1 MTNEPTSMTIKSAG
15 QSAIESSGEA
25 DSVESA
31 AGQIARRLDTSLV
44 TAGRV
49 VVIGLGGIGLP
60 LARSVATFLGGLCY
74 AVESLEVR
82 MLLHDGDSY
91 QDENTYR
98 MDVPSL
104 GNKAEVLGRELLER
118 ISCPNLQ
125 VRWITEYVTPDNV
138 AQAVRDR
145 DCVLLACDN
154 HATRNVVGRHCATLD
169 HVTLISGGNDGVEDG
184 LRGTYGNVQV
194 HVRRDG
200 RDQTA
205 PLDRFHPEIAAPTDR
220 QPQDVSC
227 LELVLAG
234 VPQISFVNLAVAS
247 AMCNALLRLM
257 TPNVDEPMY
266 DEVNLDIVDGVCV
279 PHWLS

>member
-1 MTNEPTSMTIKSAG
+1 
-15 QSAIESSGEA
+15 
-25 DSVESA
+25 
-31 AGQIARRLDTSLV
+31 
-44 TAGRV
+44 
-49 VVIGLGGIGLP
+49 
-60 LARSVATFLGGLCY
+60 
-74 AVESLEVR
+74 

-104 GNKAEVLGRELLER
+104 GNKAEVLGREMLDR

-145 DCVLLACDN
+145 DCRLSACDN

-169 HVTLISGGNDGVEDG
+169 HVTSHFRRQRR
-184 LRGTYGNVQV
+184 RGRWVAGHLWQRAGPHTA
-194 HVRRDG
+194 RG

-205 PLDRFHPEIAAPTDR
+205 PLDRFHPEIAR
-220 QPQDVSC
+220 RRIGSPQDVSC
-227 LELVLAG
+227 LELVPAG

-247 AMCNALLRLM
+247 AMCMACC
-257 TPNVDEPMY
+257 
-266 DEVNLDIVDGVCV
+266 G
-279 PHWLS
+279 

>member
-1 MTNEPTSMTIKSAG
+1 
-15 QSAIESSGEA
+15 
-25 DSVESA
+25 
-31 AGQIARRLDTSLV
+31 
-44 TAGRV
+44 V

-60 LARSVATFLGGLCY
+60 LARSVATFLGGICY

-82 MLLHDGDSY
+82 LVLHDGDSY
-91 QDENTYR
+91 QDDNTYR
-98 MDVPSL
+98 MDIPSH
-104 GNKAEVLGRELLER
+104 GNKAEVLGHELLQR

-125 VRWITEYVTPDNV
+125 VRWVTEYVTPNNV
-138 AQAVRDR
+138 GPAIHDH

-154 HATRNVVGRHCATLD
+154 HATRNVVGRHCSALD

-194 HVRRDG
+194 HLRRDG
-200 RDQTA
+200 QDRTA

-220 QPQDVSC
+220 QPHEVSC
-227 LELVLAG
+227 LELIRAG

-257 TPNVDEPMY
+257 MPGVNEPMY
-266 DEVNLDIVDGVCV
+266 DEVTLDIAEGVSV